1 MANGIIGLGGEIAW
15 PRPTRPGDTLRV
27 EIGPIEGSYADMLKA
42 RSYELRLPADWPPA
56 SVTVNGVAVKHAGPT
71 GKGGWSF
78 EGNTLTTT
86 IPVASTS
93 VENKITIEI
102 RRTTGLIARRDDLDG
117 FAGAMTRLRGA
128 YDALQK
134 TSPVS
139 SPPDALIDAMQAG
152 DRLGYHPE
160 KATDEIEHFRAVL
173 LDARD
178 AVDAIQRDFAQRM
191 DAIAKRLSQDVLR
204 ITDLENQKKICAD
217 ALARAQKLV
226 EEANR

>member
-1 MANGIIGLGGEIAW
+1 
-15 PRPTRPGDTLRV
+15 
-27 EIGPIEGSYADMLKA
+27 
-42 RSYELRLPADWPPA
+42 
-56 SVTVNGVAVKHAGPT
+56 
-71 GKGGWSF
+71 
-78 EGNTLTTT
+78 
-86 IPVASTS
+86 
-93 VENKITIEI
+93 
-102 RRTTGLIARRDDLDG
+102 
-117 FAGAMTRLRGA
+117 MTRLRGA

-204 ITDLENQKKICAD
+204 ITDLENQKKIRVD